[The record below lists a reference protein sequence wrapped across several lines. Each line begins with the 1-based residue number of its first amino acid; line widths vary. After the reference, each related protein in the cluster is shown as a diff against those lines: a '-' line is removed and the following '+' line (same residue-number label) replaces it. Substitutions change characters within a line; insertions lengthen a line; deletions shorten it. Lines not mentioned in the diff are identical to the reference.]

1 MEVAEFLSMTRLR
14 AVKEFG
20 KATVQQAIEAVT
32 DNRAVKVLVAGIEG
46 FIEAEG

>member
-1 MEVAEFLSMTRLR
+1 MFSENHHKILKEL
-14 AVKEFG
+14 AVG
-20 KATVQQAIEAVT
+20 SSRTVT

>member
-1 MEVAEFLSMTRLR
+1 MKYCAKGS
-14 AVKEFG
+14 
-20 KATVQQAIEAVT
+20 AIEAVT